1 MKYKDYDEKMTS
13 MLSKI
18 GNESSN
24 LILDDVALFL
34 TDNQQ
39 MNEELKNK
47 DDEIER
53 LKNLN
58 TKLQQVNGN
67 LLLQIPITKEEKKDD
82 SSSAK
87 KENTFSMRDV
97 FDEKGNFKR

>member
-18 GNESSN
+18 GNDSSN
-24 LILDDVALFL
+24 LILDDIAIFL
-34 TDNQQ
+34 SDNQR
-39 MNEELKNK
+39 MNEEIDSKNE
-47 DDEIER
+47 EIER

-58 TKLQQVNGN
+58 QKLQQVNGN
-67 LLLQIPITKEEKKDD
+67 LLLQIPVMKEEKEE
-82 SSSAK
+82 SVPK
-87 KENTFSMRDV
+87 KARNFSMRDV

>member
-1 MKYKDYDEKMTS
+1 MKYKDYDEKMTT

-24 LILDDVALFL
+24 LILDDVAIFL
-34 TDNQQ
+34 SDNQR
-39 MNEELKNK
+39 MNEEIDSKNE
-47 DDEIER
+47 EIER

-58 TKLQQVNGN
+58 QRLQQVNGN
-67 LLLQIPITKEEKKDD
+67 LLLQIPVSKEEKEEDVP
-82 SSSAK
+82 K
-87 KENTFSMRDV
+87 KASNFSMRDV

>member
-1 MKYKDYDEKMTS
+1 MKYNEFDDKMTS

-18 GNESSN
+18 GNENSN

-34 TDNQQ
+34 TDNQR
-39 MNEELKNK
+39 MNEELQNK
-47 DDEIER
+47 EEEIVR

-67 LLLQIPITKEEKKDD
+67 LLLQIPVSKEEAKEEKVQKQKDF
-82 SSSAK
+82 SF
-87 KENTFSMRDV
+87 KEV
-97 FDEKGNFKR
+97 FDSKGNFIK

>member
-1 MKYKDYDEKMTS
+1 MNYKDYDEKMTS

-24 LILDDVALFL
+24 LILDDIAIFL
-34 TDNQQ
+34 SDNQK
-39 MNEELKNK
+39 MNDDLKNK
-47 DDEIER
+47 DEEIER

-58 TKLQQVNGN
+58 QKLQQVNGN
-67 LLLQIPITKEEKKDD
+67 LLLQIPVMKEEKEDD
-82 SSSAK
+82 VPNK
-87 KENTFSMRDV
+87 KSKSFSMRDV

>member
-1 MKYKDYDEKMTS
+1 MNYKDYDEKMTS

-24 LILDDVALFL
+24 LILDDVAIFL
-34 TDNQQ
+34 SDNQK
-39 MNEELKNK
+39 MNDDLKNK
-47 DDEIER
+47 DEEIER

-58 TKLQQVNGN
+58 QKLQQVNGN
-67 LLLQIPITKEEKKDD
+67 LLLQIPVMKEEKED
-82 SSSAK
+82 SVPNK
-87 KENTFSMRDV
+87 KSKSFSMRDV

>member
-1 MKYKDYDEKMTS
+1 MEYKQYDEKMTS

-18 GNESSN
+18 GNEASN
-24 LILDDVALFL
+24 LILDDVALLL

-39 MNEELKNK
+39 MNDKLKDK
-47 DDEIER
+47 DEEIER

-67 LLLQIPITKEEKKDD
+67 LLLQIPVSKEEKAEESSNIKRKD
-82 SSSAK
+82 
-87 KENTFSMRDV
+87 FSFRDV
-97 FDEKGNFKR
+97 FDKKGNFIK

>member
-1 MKYKDYDEKMTS
+1 MNYKDYDEKMTS

-24 LILDDVALFL
+24 LILDDIAIFL
-34 TDNQQ
+34 SDNQK
-39 MNEELKNK
+39 MNDDLKNK
-47 DDEIER
+47 DEEIER

-58 TKLQQVNGN
+58 QKLQQVNGN
-67 LLLQIPITKEEKKDD
+67 LLLQIPVMKEEKED
-82 SSSAK
+82 SVPNK
-87 KENTFSMRDV
+87 KSKSFSMRDV

>member
-67 LLLQIPITKEEKKDD
+67 LLLQIPTTKEEKKDD

>member
-1 MKYKDYDEKMTS
+1 MEYKEYDERMTS

-24 LILDDVALFL
+24 LILDDVATFL
-34 TDNQQ
+34 TDNQR
-39 MNEELKNK
+39 MNDELKNK
-47 DDEIER
+47 NEEIER

-67 LLLQIPITKEEKKDD
+67 LLLQIPVSTEERKDESKQKPND
-82 SSSAK
+82 
-87 KENTFSMRDV
+87 FSFRDV
-97 FDEKGNFKR
+97 FDSKGNFIK

>member
-39 MNEELKNK
+39 MNDELNKKNE
-47 DDEIER
+47 EIER

-67 LLLQIPITKEEKKDD
+67 LLLQIPVTKEEKEE
-82 SSSAK
+82 SIVK
-87 KENTFSMRDV
+87 KANNFSMREV